1 MIDFNINESQKMILE
16 SLDNAFSDKVDFRKL
31 NEKAEN
37 LNEYRYGYEDVA
49 KLGYLGMLTDEK
61 FGGFGLDFFDFC
73 LFMEKW
79 GYYLCNG
86 PIINL
91 SLIHISEPT
100 RPY

>member
-31 NEKAEN
+31 NQKAEN

-73 LFMEKW
+73 LFME
-79 GYYLCNG
+79 
-86 PIINL
+86 
-91 SLIHISEPT
+91 
-100 RPY
+100 